1 MESCSTVH
9 NRNATVARTLVRRL
23 RTALSAR
30 LASVV
35 LAVLLSALPARTQQ
49 PNPQQTETPQGH
61 PHATATEPGPC
72 KLRRAGAAMTSAA
85 ARQAAS
91 AAGATLGP
99 SSESALCLPLMDWYA
114 RFLNGPEVKPL
125 TPAEKAKL
133 AARNIADPFNLI
145 TIFGVAGISVA
156 ANSHSPYG
164 PGMHG
169 FARDV
174 GVSLTQD
181 ITGEFFGVFLIP
193 TLVHQDP
200 HYHRMPNA
208 SVPRRVGHALAQ
220 IAWTQ
225 GDNGQGMVNYG
236 DLGGFAIDDAIGNL
250 YVLGQQTRLSA
261 SASRYGIALATAPV
275 DNFITEFLPDLARHI
290 HVHVVLIQRIVNQ
303 VAKTGGA
310 GSP

>member
-1 MESCSTVH
+1 MQRFLRRFVERGKESPHESLRQSLWKAFSCGIGRGWWYLRKGSPLSIRVLPHTSGKRGYSSLESCSTVH

-125 TPAEKAKL
+125 TPT
-133 AARNIADPFNLI
+133 R
-145 TIFGVAGISVA
+145 
-156 ANSHSPYG
+156 
-164 PGMHG
+164 
-169 FARDV
+169 
-174 GVSLTQD
+174 
-181 ITGEFFGVFLIP
+181 
-193 TLVHQDP
+193 
-200 HYHRMPNA
+200 
-208 SVPRRVGHALAQ
+208 
-220 IAWTQ
+220 
-225 GDNGQGMVNYG
+225 
-236 DLGGFAIDDAIGNL
+236 
-250 YVLGQQTRLSA
+250 RLSWQRA
-261 SASRYGIALATAPV
+261 MSRTPS
-275 DNFITEFLPDLARHI
+275 T
-290 HVHVVLIQRIVNQ
+290 
-303 VAKTGGA
+303 
-310 GSP
+310 